1 MTTIELDDWA
11 YTFLIKIITNQ
22 FYQETDFDEIFKI
35 NQLYKQLNYQSETW
49 LSCLPDKKDSK
60 IKKKGTVHGSRI

>member
-11 YTFLIKIITNQ
+11 YTFLIKIITKQ
-22 FYQETDFDEIFKI
+22 FYQETDFGEIFKI

-49 LSCLPDKKDSK
+49 LSYLPDKKDSK
-60 IKKKGTVHGSRI
+60 